1 MLPDDRDAGYLWDM
15 VDAARAVADFT
26 SAVRLGAYTR
36 DRKLR
41 MAVERGVEIIGE
53 AGRTLTPS
61 NRRPQKSAG
70 LWAFGELRK
79 SNAGQPEEV

>member
-15 VDAARAVADFT
+15 IDAARAVADFPSPVT
-26 SAVRLGAYTR
+26 LGEYTR

-53 AGRTLTPS
+53 AGRSLTLS
-61 NRRPQKSAG
+61 NR
-70 LWAFGELRK
+70 
-79 SNAGQPEEV
+79 